1 MTAKLRL
8 GVVGLGKMGLSHF
21 SIANGHPDTDVTIC
35 DSSGYMLDAIAKYSG
50 QPAFRDY
57 DKMLAEAGLDAV
69 IIATPSR
76 AHEPM
81 VRKALEAGLHV
92 FCEKPFCLDYRDAEA
107 LTALAEDKGL
117 ITQVGYHYR
126 YVGAFQEM
134 KRIVDSGALGEITHV
149 LAEAYGPV
157 VLRPKGTTWRTDRA
171 EGGGCL
177 YDYAAHPI
185 NLLNWYFGEPSGASG
200 TVISSIFSADTDD
213 EVYST
218 LTWDNGLSAHLSV
231 NWSDESY
238 RKMSTKVTMT
248 GTKGRLYADRQECQ
262 LYLRETSP
270 ALPGYDAGWNVR
282 YTTDLTQE
290 VGFYLRGEEYS
301 AQVDDFVTAARAAKG
316 ALVNDFASATAT
328 DRTIAMLL
336 ADRDAA
342 PTRSRAEPM
351 VAKKKRS
358 WLRR

>member
-1 MTAKLRL
+1 MTKTLRL
-8 GVVGLGKMGLSHF
+8 GIVGLGKMGISHF
-21 SIANGHPDTDVTIC
+21 SIANAHPDTEVTIC
-35 DSSGYMLDAIAKYSG
+35 DSSGYQLDAISKYSG
-50 QPAFRDY
+50 RPAFRDY
-57 DKMLAEAGLDAV
+57 DRMLAEAGLDAV

-92 FCEKPFCLDYRDAEA
+92 FCEKPFCLDYRDGES
-107 LTALAEDKGL
+107 LTALAADKGL

-134 KRIVDSGALGEITHV
+134 KRVIESGAIGDITHV

-200 TVISSIFSADTDD
+200 TVINSIFSADTDD

-218 LTWDNGLSAHLSV
+218 LTWENGLSAHLSV

-248 GTKGRLYADRQECQ
+248 GTGGRLYADRQECQ
-262 LYLRETSP
+262 AYLREPSE
-270 ALPGYDAGWNVR
+270 ALPGYGAGWNVR

-301 AQVDDFVTAARAAKG
+301 AQVDEFVEAALAAKG

-328 DRTIAMLL
+328 DRTIAMML